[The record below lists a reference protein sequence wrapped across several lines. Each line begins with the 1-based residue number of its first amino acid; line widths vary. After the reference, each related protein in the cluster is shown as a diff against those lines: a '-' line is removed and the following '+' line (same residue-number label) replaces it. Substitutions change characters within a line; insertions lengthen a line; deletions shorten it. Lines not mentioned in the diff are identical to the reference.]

1 MFLRALPALALALL
15 STSAAAQ
22 EYPTKPIRLIVP
34 FPPGGTVDISA
45 RAISPGIV
53 EALGQNVIVD
63 NRGGAQG
70 LVGSAIVAKAPPDGY
85 TLLMGSNSSLTAA
98 PALSPGIAQYNP
110 VRDFAA
116 VSLVAE
122 TPFVLVVHPS
132 VPARTVKEL
141 IALAKAKPA
150 AMTMASGGVSHLA
163 GEHFQTLTGTKF
175 TNVPYQGAGPASI
188 ALMGGQVDLM
198 FDQLS
203 GAIGSIKAG
212 RTRAL
217 AVSFQKRAAAVP
229 DVPTMREAGVP
240 AFAVTSIVG
249 VLAPAGTSTDVI
261 NRLNA
266 AIHKVLAMPATKE
279 RFSTL
284 VLEPSPSTPE
294 QFAAYIRE
302 DLARWQKVVK
312 DAGIKTE

>member
-1 MFLRALPALALALL
+1 
-15 STSAAAQ
+15 
-22 EYPTKPIRLIVP
+22 
-34 FPPGGTVDISA
+34 
-45 RAISPGIV
+45 
-53 EALGQNVIVD
+53 
-63 NRGGAQG
+63 
-70 LVGSAIVAKAPPDGY
+70 
-85 TLLMGSNSSLTAA
+85 
-98 PALSPGIAQYNP
+98 
-110 VRDFAA
+110 
-116 VSLVAE
+116 
-122 TPFVLVVHPS
+122 
-132 VPARTVKEL
+132 VKEL